1 MKVAAGEDARD
12 AIVCEGEGGWPL
24 RDADRA
30 YYLTAQIRDVEM
42 FIDVTGVL
50 LQEDDHP
57 VASGTWHLGIGRL
70 SVWPTPDDSAWW
82 SERVREQ
89 LGTAWSRGDDAYAAI
104 LVEVAAR
111 LLTRAE
117 VDQLSEWLDQA
128 MGDFL
133 TCSKRRVITLS
144 DDLPLPGNEVPRVVF
159 DRWESYSL
167 PFRSGGMPYR
177 LLSDAGY
184 RSA

>member
-12 AIVCEGEGGWPL
+12 AIVCEGEGWPL

-30 YYLTAQIRDVEM
+30 YYLKAQIRDVEM

-50 LQEDDHP
+50 LREDDHP
-57 VASGTWHLGIGRL
+57 VASSTWHLGIGRL
-70 SVWPTPDDSAWW
+70 SVWPTPDDAAWW

-89 LGTAWSRGDDAYAAI
+89 LGPAWSRGECRWYAAI
-104 LVEVAAR
+104 LAEVAVR

-133 TCSKRRVITLS
+133 TCSKRRVTTLH
-144 DDLPLPGNEVPRVVF
+144 DDLPLPGNEVARVVF
-159 DRWESYSL
+159 DRWESYLL
-167 PFRSGGMPYR
+167 PFRSGGEAYR
-177 LLSDAGY
+177 LIL
-184 RSA
+184 

>member
-12 AIVCEGEGGWPL
+12 AIICEGEGWPL

-30 YYLTAQIRDVEM
+30 YYLKAQIRDVEM
-42 FIDVTGVL
+42 FTGATGVSL
-50 LQEDDHP
+50 REDDHP
-57 VASGTWHLGIGRL
+57 VVSGTWHLGIGRL

-89 LGTAWSRGDDAYAAI
+89 LGPAWSRGDDGYAAI
-104 LVEVAAR
+104 LAEVAVR

-117 VDQLSEWLDQA
+117 VDQLSEWLDEA

-133 TCSKRRVITLS
+133 TCSKRRVITLN
-144 DDLPLPGNEVPRVVF
+144 DDLLLPGNEGPCCVF